1 MKCSDM
7 KHLSLG
13 TSISRERRSKTFL
26 EKTIQHLSKE
36 VYGCLA
42 LLAIMITNIGFFL
55 LIFGLKQVL
64 IFDIVSFEA
73 LVASGTFLILFG
85 GTLLCLSIVVYQ
97 RERRKKNICCWC
109 CRDNDEEVVYG
120 ISDMYTCDI
129 DDNVL
134 GSRVSLAESIEMTT
148 AKGPSSRNYNLAR

>member
-1 MKCSDM
+1 M
-7 KHLSLG
+7 KHLYLG
-13 TSISRERRSKTFL
+13 SSISRERRSKTFL

-42 LLAIMITNIGFFL
+42 LLAIIVTNTGFFL

-64 IFDIVSFEA
+64 IFDIVSFEV

-109 CRDNDEEVVYG
+109 CRDNEEEVIYG
-120 ISDMYTCDI
+120 VNDMYMCSV

-134 GSRVSLAESIEMTT
+134 GSHVSLAGSIEMTT
-148 AKGPSSRNYNLAR
+148 SKGSRSTNYNLAR